1 MYRLFAIGV
10 LLFWASMMSV
20 LFMRD
25 VWPAW
30 TAQEPPPMTAEQ
42 LARLADRKTQLG
54 IFAGDGRRL
63 GTAWRQMTT
72 AGDTTSLYGTVI
84 TEPYQYIPA
93 TRTETVT
100 EFNAEGGLET
110 FSLDVYGISN
120 TIIQA
125 KGERRGIFF
134 PCEFQFGVL
143 RRRINLDLSATR
155 LIGDSLQP
163 FGYLPELRVGQAWRM
178 QILDPLSAIVG
189 GKARFHS
196 VVARV
201 TGREA
206 ITHQGRPVECFVVVT
221 DNPPIK
227 AWVDDDG
234 QVCVQEA
241 ELPAFGKVILRAEP
255 YDEQTFQQAR
265 LNIGRSH

>member
-1 MYRLFAIGV
+1 MYRMLAIGV
-10 LLFWASMMSV
+10 LLFWLSAMSA

-30 TAQEPPPMTAEQ
+30 TAQEPPPMTPTQ

-72 AGDTTSLYGTVI
+72 SAATTTLYGTVI
-84 TEPYQYIPA
+84 TEPYAYIPA
-93 TRTETVT
+93 TRTETET
-100 EFNAEGGLET
+100 EFNVDGGLEA
-110 FSLDVYGISN
+110 FRLNVYGIQG
-120 TIIQA
+120 TIIEAQ
-125 KGERRGIFF
+125 GERRGIFF
-134 PCEFQFGVL
+134 PCEFQFGVM

-201 TGREA
+201 TGREV
-206 ITHQGRPVECFVVVT
+206 IIHEGRPVECFVVVM
-221 DNPPIK
+221 DNHPIK

-234 QVCVQEA
+234 RVCVQEA
-241 ELPAFGKVILRAEP
+241 EMPGFGKMILRAEP
-255 YDEQTFQQAR
+255 YDERAFQQAR
-265 LNIGRSH
+265 QNIGTNN